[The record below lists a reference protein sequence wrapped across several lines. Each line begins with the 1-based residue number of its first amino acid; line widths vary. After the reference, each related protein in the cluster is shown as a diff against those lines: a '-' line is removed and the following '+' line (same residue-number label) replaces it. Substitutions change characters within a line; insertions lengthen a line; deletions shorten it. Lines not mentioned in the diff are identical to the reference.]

1 MTDKRPTNLDDLVQ
15 RQASILA
22 EIDNLNDGEL
32 ESFANSPLP
41 EDAVSSEIKKARKL
55 LRGLL
60 RTGNVGSGDLKIT
73 SERRPT
79 TRVSSRRRLVFSLSI
94 FCRCPKA
101 ASTPNGP

>member
-1 MTDKRPTNLDDLVQ
+1 MTNLDDLVQ
-15 RQASILA
+15 RQAAILA
-22 EIDNLNDGEL
+22 DIDGLDSGEL

-60 RTGNVGSGDLKIT
+60 RTRNVGSDDLKIT
-73 SERRPT
+73 RRGPT
-79 TRVSSRRRLVFSLSI
+79 TRVSSRRRLGFSLST
-94 FCRCPKA
+94 FCHSLKA